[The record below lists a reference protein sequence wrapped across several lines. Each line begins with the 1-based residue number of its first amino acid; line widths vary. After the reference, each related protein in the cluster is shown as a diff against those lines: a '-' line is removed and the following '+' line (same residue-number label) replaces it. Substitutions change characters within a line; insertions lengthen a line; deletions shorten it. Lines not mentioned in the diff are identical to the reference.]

1 MSKKKSI
8 VGVKV
13 IKGDV
18 NRALKKLKR
27 KVNDSAHL
35 LELRERRYY
44 TKPTTVRRKQKQ
56 QAIREQQ
63 KETILG
69 KIDDG
74 DTTLRFYTKKKK
86 TTPNKQ
92 NNTKNKENSQKSIEN
107 NGLKMNK

>member
-8 VGVKV
+8 VSVKV

-18 NRALKKLKR
+18 NRALKKYKR
-27 KVNDSAHL
+27 LVNDSGHL

-44 TKPTTVRRKQKQ
+44 TKPKTVRRKAKL

-69 KIDDG
+69 KIADG
-74 DTTLRFYTKKKK
+74 NTKLRFYTKKKK
-86 TTPNKQ
+86 KKVDKRKPQQK
-92 NNTKNKENSQKSIEN
+92 KSIDN
-107 NGLKMNK
+107 NSFKL

>member
-13 IKGDV
+13 IKGDI

-56 QAIREQQ
+56 QAIRENQ
-63 KETILG
+63 KQTILE

-86 TTPNKQ
+86 VS
-92 NNTKNKENSQKSIEN
+92 NNTNSKVDKKVDKTIEN
-107 NGLKMNK
+107 YGLKLER